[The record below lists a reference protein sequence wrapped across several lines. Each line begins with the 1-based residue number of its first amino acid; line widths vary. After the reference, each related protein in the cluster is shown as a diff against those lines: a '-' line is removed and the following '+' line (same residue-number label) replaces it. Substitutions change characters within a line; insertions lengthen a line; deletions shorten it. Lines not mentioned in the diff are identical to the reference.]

1 MSNPA
6 IVLMTDPSRCNLGD
20 VQYLVQALLEMQQMG
35 EHAIPQAFCDH
46 PEAASDFI
54 NAYAHAYPQL
64 VLEDRGIPTPDHL
77 HSLISTGQIGP
88 LGWPAELA
96 LSGDLQ
102 TPAGPNGANGL
113 PIVMLTLGSSQAL
126 FDALQQAPAIR
137 ESIRLI
143 DVGQERGDAISVA
156 VADAVV
162 SRELEAEPWQQ
173 ERSRAERPELDDV
186 SSAAKADLVSL
197 ALHDEQMS
205 LDVVE
210 TVEVSSKEPSVYGQG
225 GVPEPVVAA
234 PSAAAAK
241 PASATADDRSGA
253 ASADGSAA
261 DATGSVTETATEAAL
276 LPATQPAIEPVV
288 VTRPSDIELIGSGEG
303 DLVEPSEGDLVE
315 PSEGDPG
322 AQSPEPEAEAP
333 DDAID
338 PGDERPPAGHAAD
351 KGGDKAD
358 KGFGKKAD
366 KQADVAEAAGKDATE
381 QDDDVYYPPV
391 GTLIA
396 AADVLYPALDGG
408 DAHGA
413 LHELASVLLDDNF
426 LDSDLAADLMEAQ
439 RGEGLP
445 VPARLEPIVAVRSGD
460 NVVTSEDTYG
470 AGGQESDDPL
480 AGADIARP
488 LHDSDL

>member
-54 NAYAHAYPQL
+54 DAYAHAYPQL

-102 TPAGPNGANGL
+102 SPAGPNGANGF

-126 FDALQQAPAIR
+126 FDAQQQAPAIR

-143 DVGQERGDAISVA
+143 DVGQERGDAMSVA
-156 VADAVV
+156 VADAVA
-162 SRELEAEPWQQ
+162 SRELDAEPWQH
-173 ERSRAERPELDDV
+173 ERSRTERPELDDV

-197 ALHDEQMS
+197 ALHDEQMN

-210 TVEVSSKEPSVYGQG
+210 TVEGSSKEPSVYDQDGE
-225 GVPEPVVAA
+225 PEPVAAAPVVAA
-234 PSAAAAK
+234 SK
-241 PASATADDRSGA
+241 PASATVDERPAM
-253 ASADGSAA
+253 SADGGVAG
-261 DATGSVTETATEAAL
+261 ATGSATETATEAPL
-276 LPATQPAIEPVV
+276 QPAIPPVVATRPSDMDAIEPVE
-288 VTRPSDIELIGSGEG
+288 SGS
-303 DLVEPSEGDLVE
+303 LE

-322 AQSPEPEAEAP
+322 APSPEPEAEAP
-333 DDAID
+333 DGATD
-338 PGDERPPAGHAAD
+338 PGDARPPAGHAAG
-351 KGGDKAD
+351 KGGDKPD
-358 KGFGKKAD
+358 KGAGKKAD
-366 KQADVAEAAGKDATE
+366 QQADVAEAAGKDASE

-396 AADVLYPALDGG
+396 AADVLYPALDQGG
-408 DAHGA
+408 AHGA
-413 LHELASVLLDDNF
+413 LRELASVLLDDNL
-426 LDSDLAADLMEAQ
+426 LDSDLAADFIETQ
-439 RGEGLP
+439 RGEGMP
-445 VPARLEPIVAVRSGD
+445 VPARQEPIVAVRSGD
-460 NVVTSEDTYG
+460 NVVTSEDAYG
-470 AGGQESDDPL
+470 AGDQESDDQL